1 MFFYSESM
9 LWASKHALGIYSH
22 WNSDL
27 EILMPPPLK
36 IKVIILTFQIRVLSS
51 KR

>member
-1 MFFYSESM
+1 M
-9 LWASKHALGIYSH
+9 LCSFIQKASVLGIYSH

-27 EILMPPPLK
+27 EMLMPPPLK